1 MTQPLDLERMRE
13 VALKATP
20 GDLDTIPKPNSEYG
34 GHETGR
40 YTCPCCGGDG
50 EVEGETFTNFD
61 GVAIGVQFFGIG
73 NEFKNYEEFFRTA
86 NPAAVIAILDAL
98 SSERAAREEA
108 EGERDAALREMSKYA
123 REAGEAIGKLET
135 SELAGIVEGWKDR
148 ALAAEAQVSAL
159 QAACY
164 VASEPHLSGYR
175 VILGFDTL
183 NAAQDAHEALAR
195 ARASRPPADEPAK
208 GEG

>member
-13 VALKATP
+13 VALKAATRLTEW
-20 GDLDTIPKPNSEYG
+20 LDDFDRNNADD
-34 GHETGR
+34 H
-40 YTCPCCGGDG
+40 DNDDF
-50 EVEGETFTNFD
+50 EVGQDELIE
-61 GVAIGVQFFGIG
+61 V
-73 NEFKNYEEFFRTA
+73 
-86 NPAAVIAILDAL
+86 PAKALRAVLDAL

-123 REAGEAIGKLET
+123 RQAGEAIGKLET

-195 ARASRPPADEPAK
+195 ARASQPPADEPAK